1 MGGNEKN
8 MIKDIK
14 NVEIQG
20 GFFSKLAK
28 FEIFQNENDRI
39 SIIYG
44 KNGSGKSS
52 IAKAI
57 SDYKNNDFSTFNH
70 IKFTDNQDNEIVIPD
85 KQNIFVFNEE
95 FIEKNIKFASEG
107 LNTIV
112 MFGEQGDLDEQLQS
126 VQKSKNEI
134 EYKLEIEQSNL
145 LKYNDNSNVLSPDY
159 YYHQIEN
166 NLKQDGNWATR
177 DMNIKN
183 NSRKSSVNNDI
194 VNLVMNRTPNCDLET
209 LNKKFKQKYEMLS
222 QSGNATSK
230 IELKI
235 SEIEIDKAFEDT
247 IISTL
252 RKKIKLP
259 VMTDREKDIMSVI
272 ENGYQSLVEKAQSL
286 FNDKDINTC
295 PFCFQKLSKDYK
307 EKVLSEISNVLNKDV
322 EEHKMEIDKL
332 LNYKFAD
339 IKSNLSLLEVIDNTI
354 VLKTIEKYDVLL
366 DKIEIY
372 KQQLSLKKENI
383 YSPIEVEFLD
393 ITSLIDEINSLI
405 KEINLKIEEYN
416 NAFENKSKL
425 LEEAKEINLDI
436 AYYEV
441 ESFIESFNKQVKEKS
456 AKQKVISDYTAQLQE
471 LKIEEQSI
479 LQKRKNVG
487 IALDIINRDLQY
499 IFYSKDRLT
508 LTYEDDKYK
517 ILSYGQSVKFNKIS
531 VGERNIIALCYFFTL
546 MLNNVETGNEYKD
559 NLLVVIDDPI
569 SSFDFEN
576 KIGIYSFIKSKLDL
590 IMNANSF
597 NKVMLFTHE
606 LEAMFNFNKLVGE
619 FDKTI
624 ATTIYQS
631 LENKTLKLFPIKK
644 QNEYD
649 ILLSK
654 LFNYGNG
661 TGDESEDLSI
671 GNAMRRVLETFSTFE
686 FKIGIDEIA
695 RNEIILSKLK
705 SKKYIDYYKNLMY
718 RLILNGESHSEERVK
733 AFPET
738 DLYSF
743 ISKEE
748 KIRTCRDIL
757 TFIYL
762 LNPEH
767 LKMHFKNDDIISK
780 IEEWIS
786 SIE

>member
-1 MGGNEKN
+1 
-8 MIKDIK
+8 MIKDVK
-14 NVEIQG
+14 KFEIQG
-20 GFFSKLAK
+20 GFFSELVR
-28 FEIFQNENDRI
+28 FELFKNEKDRI

-57 SDYKNNDFSTFNH
+57 SDYKNNDFSTFDH
-70 IKFTDNQDNEIVIPD
+70 IKFTDDQDNETIIFD

-112 MFGEQGDLDEQLQS
+112 MFGEQRNLDEQLRI
-126 VQKSKNEI
+126 VQKTKNEI
-134 EYKLEIEQSNL
+134 EYKLETEQSNL
-145 LKYNDNSNVLSPDY
+145 LKYNDNSDVLSPSY
-159 YYHQIEN
+159 YYNQIEN

-183 NSRKSSVNNDI
+183 NLRKSAVNNDI
-194 VNLVMNRTPNCDLET
+194 VNLVMKRTPNCDLET
-209 LNKKFKQKYEMLS
+209 LNKEFQQKREMLI
-222 QSGNATSK
+222 QSSNATNK

-235 SEIEIDKAFEDT
+235 SEIEIDNDFEDT
-247 IISTL
+247 ILATL
-252 RKKIKLP
+252 KKEIKLP

-272 ENGYQSLVEKAQSL
+272 ENGSQSLVERAQLL
-286 FNDKDINTC
+286 FNDKNVNTC
-295 PFCFQKLSKDYK
+295 PFCFQTLTQDYK
-307 EKVLSEISNVLNKDV
+307 EKLLSEISNVLNKDV
-322 EEHKMEIDKL
+322 ENHKLEIDKL
-332 LNYKFAD
+332 LNYEFPD
-339 IKSNLSLLEVIDNTI
+339 IKSSLSFLKVIDNTI
-354 VLKTIEKYDVLL
+354 ILKTIEKYDSLL
-366 DKIEIY
+366 DKIGVY

-383 YSPIEVEFLD
+383 YSPIELGSLD
-393 ITSLIDEINSLI
+393 ITSLIVEINSLI

-416 NAFENKSKL
+416 SAFENKSKL
-425 LEEAKEINLDI
+425 LEVAKEINLDI

-441 ESFIESFNKQVKEKS
+441 ESFIESFNKQTKEKN
-456 AKQKVISDYTAQLQE
+456 AKQQVISDYMTQLQE

-479 LQKRKNVG
+479 LQKKKNVG
-487 IALDIINRDLQY
+487 IALNIINRDLQY
-499 IFYSKDRLT
+499 IFYSKDRLE

-517 ILSYGQSVKFNKIS
+517 ILSYGQPVKFNKIS

-597 NKVMLFTHE
+597 NKVILFTHE

-624 ATTIYQS
+624 TTTIYQS
-631 LENKTLKLFPIKK
+631 LENKSLKLFSIKK

-654 LFNYGNG
+654 LFNYGNNA
-661 TGDESEDLSI
+661 GDESEDLSI
-671 GNAMRRVLETFSTFE
+671 GNVMRRVLETFSTFE

-695 RNEIILSKLK
+695 KNEIILSKLK
-705 SKKYIDYYKNLMY
+705 NQKYIDYYKNLMY
-718 RLILNGESHSEERVK
+718 RLILNGESHSEERVR

-738 DLYSF
+738 DLYLF

-767 LKMHFKNDDIISK
+767 LKMHFKNEDIISK
-780 IEEWIS
+780 IEEWIL

>member
-1 MGGNEKN
+1 
-8 MIKDIK
+8 MIKDVK
-14 NVEIQG
+14 KFEIQG
-20 GFFSKLAK
+20 GFFSELVR
-28 FEIFQNENDRI
+28 FELFKNEKDRI

-57 SDYKNNDFSTFNH
+57 SDYKNNDFSTFDH
-70 IKFTDNQDNEIVIPD
+70 IKFTDDQDNETIISD

-112 MFGEQGDLDEQLQS
+112 MFGEQRNLDEQLRI
-126 VQKSKNEI
+126 VQKTKNEI
-134 EYKLEIEQSNL
+134 EYKLEAEQSNL
-145 LKYNDNSNVLSPDY
+145 LKYNDNSDVLSPSY
-159 YYHQIEN
+159 YYNQIEN

-183 NSRKSSVNNDI
+183 NLRKSAVNNDI
-194 VNLVMNRTPNCDLET
+194 VNLVMKRTPNCDLET
-209 LNKKFKQKYEMLS
+209 LNKEFQQKREMLI
-222 QSGNATSK
+222 QSSNATNK

-235 SEIEIDKAFEDT
+235 SEIEIDNDFEDT
-247 IISTL
+247 ILATL
-252 RKKIKLP
+252 KKEIKLP

-272 ENGYQSLVEKAQSL
+272 ENGSQSLVERAQLL
-286 FNDKDINTC
+286 FNDKNVNTC
-295 PFCFQKLSKDYK
+295 PFCFQTLTQDYK
-307 EKVLSEISNVLNKDV
+307 EKLLSEISNVLNKDV
-322 EEHKMEIDKL
+322 ENHKLEIDKL
-332 LNYKFAD
+332 LNYEFPD
-339 IKSNLSLLEVIDNTI
+339 IKSSLSFLKVIDNTI
-354 VLKTIEKYDVLL
+354 ILKTIEKYDSLL
-366 DKIEIY
+366 DKIGVY

-383 YSPIEVEFLD
+383 YSPIELGSLD
-393 ITSLIDEINSLI
+393 ITSLIVEINSLI

-416 NAFENKSKL
+416 SAFENKSKL
-425 LEEAKEINLDI
+425 LEVAKEINLDI

-441 ESFIESFNKQVKEKS
+441 ESFIESFNKQTKEKN
-456 AKQKVISDYTAQLQE
+456 AKQQVISDYMTQLQE

-479 LQKRKNVG
+479 LQKKKNVG
-487 IALDIINRDLQY
+487 IALNIINRDLQY
-499 IFYSKDRLT
+499 IFYSKDRLE

-517 ILSYGQSVKFNKIS
+517 ILSYGQPVKFNKIS

-597 NKVMLFTHE
+597 NKVILFTHE

-624 ATTIYQS
+624 TTTIYQS
-631 LENKTLKLFPIKK
+631 LENKSLKLFPIKK

-654 LFNYGNG
+654 LFNYGNNA
-661 TGDESEDLSI
+661 GDESEDLSI
-671 GNAMRRVLETFSTFE
+671 GNVMRRVLETFSTFE

-695 RNEIILSKLK
+695 KNEIILSKLK
-705 SKKYIDYYKNLMY
+705 NQKYIDYYKNLMY
-718 RLILNGESHSEERVK
+718 RLILNGESHSEERVR

-738 DLYSF
+738 DLYLF

-767 LKMHFKNDDIISK
+767 LKMHFKNEDIISK
-780 IEEWIS
+780 IEEWIL

>member
-1 MGGNEKN
+1 

-20 GFFSKLAK
+20 GFFSELAK

-70 IKFTDNQDNEIVIPD
+70 IKFTDNQEDEIVIPD

-95 FIEKNIKFASEG
+95 FIERNIKFASEG

-126 VQKSKNEI
+126 VQKLKNEI
-134 EYKLEIEQSNL
+134 ESKLEIEQSNL

-159 YYHQIEN
+159 YYHQIES

-209 LNKKFKQKYEMLS
+209 LNKKFEQKHEMLN

-235 SEIEIDKAFEDT
+235 SEIEIDNAFEDT

-295 PFCFQKLSKDYK
+295 PFCFQKLSQDYK
-307 EKVLSEISNVLNKDV
+307 EQVLSEISNVLNKDV

-332 LNYKFAD
+332 LNYKFVD
-339 IKSNLSLLEVIDNTI
+339 IKSSLSLLEVIDNTI
-354 VLKTIEKYDVLL
+354 VLKTIEKYDALL
-366 DKIEIY
+366 DKIGIY

-383 YSPIEVEFLD
+383 YSPIEVEYLD

-405 KEINLKIEEYN
+405 KEINKKIEEYN

-441 ESFIESFNKQVKEKS
+441 ESFIESFNKQVKERS
-456 AKQKVISDYTAQLQE
+456 AMQKIISDCMAQLQK
-471 LKIEEQSI
+471 LKIEEHSI
-479 LQKRKNVG
+479 LQKKKNVG

-499 IFYSKDRLT
+499 IFYSKDRLA

-517 ILSYGQSVKFNKIS
+517 ILSYGQPVKFNKIS

-624 ATTIYQS
+624 TTTIYQS

>member
-20 GFFSKLAK
+20 GFFSELAK

-134 EYKLEIEQSNL
+134 ESKLEIEQSNL
-145 LKYNDNSNVLSPDY
+145 LKYNDNSNVLNPDY

-222 QSGNATSK
+222 QSDNATSK

-295 PFCFQKLSKDYK
+295 PFCFQKLSQDYK
-307 EKVLSEISNVLNKDV
+307 EQVLSEISNVLNKDV

-393 ITSLIDEINSLI
+393 ITSIIDEINSLI

-546 MLNNVETGNEYKD
+546 MLDNVETGNEYKD

-624 ATTIYQS
+624 TTTIYQF

-738 DLYSF
+738 DLYLF